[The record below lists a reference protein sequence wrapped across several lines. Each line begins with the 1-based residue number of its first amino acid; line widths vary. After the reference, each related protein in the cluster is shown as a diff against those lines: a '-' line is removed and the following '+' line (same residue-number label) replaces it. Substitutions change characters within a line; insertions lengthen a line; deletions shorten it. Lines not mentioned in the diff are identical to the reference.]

1 MSSLTVENA
10 NHPGVIDVVKHI
22 ADQHCSEA
30 QKTHS
35 LHGWSS
41 LLAGIRCLLR
51 MANLTSMT
59 KMVSYRTLQG
69 GAGGHWRTIDEVTD
83 ANVVRQA
90 GSMNCGAA
98 CGEMLLR
105 AQGVVVYQ
113 EVIAD
118 IAGAPSS
125 AESLATALDGLD
137 SSGTWFGGGVTE
149 SSFEA
154 LNQTGLWSAM
164 LFEAGARFGHWV
176 CVSGLDH
183 VGRVM
188 ILDPADGTRYVM
200 EIEEFMSHWTLFCVF
215 RR

>member
-1 MSSLTVENA
+1 
-10 NHPGVIDVVKHI
+10 
-22 ADQHCSEA
+22 
-30 QKTHS
+30 
-35 LHGWSS
+35 
-41 LLAGIRCLLR
+41 
-51 MANLTSMT
+51 MA
-59 KMVSYRTLQG
+59 KMISYCILQG
-69 GAGGHWRTIDEVTD
+69 GAGGNWRTIDEVRDVT
-83 ANVVRQA
+83 VVCQS

-105 AQGVVVYQ
+105 SQGVFVRQ
-113 EVIAD
+113 EVIAE

-125 AESLATALDGLD
+125 AESLATALDDLD
-137 SSGTWFGGGVTE
+137 ANRTWFGSGVTE

-183 VGRVM
+183 AGRVV
-188 ILDPADGTRYVM
+188 ILDPTDGTRYVM
-200 EIEEFMSHWTLFCVF
+200 ESEEFMSHWTLFCVF

>member
-1 MSSLTVENA
+1 
-10 NHPGVIDVVKHI
+10 
-22 ADQHCSEA
+22 
-30 QKTHS
+30 
-35 LHGWSS
+35 
-41 LLAGIRCLLR
+41 
-51 MANLTSMT
+51 MA
-59 KMVSYRTLQG
+59 KMVLYRTLQG
-69 GAGGHWRTIDEVTD
+69 GAGGNWRIIEEVTD
-83 ANVVRQA
+83 ANVVRQS

-105 AQGVVVYQ
+105 SQGVFVYQ
-113 EVIAD
+113 EVIAE

-125 AESLATALDGLD
+125 AESLATALDDLD

-164 LFEAGARFGHWV
+164 LFEVGARFGHWV
-176 CVSGLDH
+176 CVAGLDH
-183 VGRVM
+183 AGRAM